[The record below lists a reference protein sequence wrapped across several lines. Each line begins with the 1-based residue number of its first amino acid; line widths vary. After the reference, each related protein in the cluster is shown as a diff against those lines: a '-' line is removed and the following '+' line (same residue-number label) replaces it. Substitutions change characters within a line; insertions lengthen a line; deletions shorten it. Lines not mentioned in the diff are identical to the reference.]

1 MQPNASRYDIVIVVR
16 LDRSRA
22 RSAGV
27 ARDVVAAAVVG
38 VCSVDLRVG
47 CGV

>member
-22 RSAGV
+22 RSARV

-38 VCSVDLRVG
+38 VYSVDLG
-47 CGV
+47 IGYGV